1 MLSDGNSVEAG
12 HIGDPHPFVGGRI
25 KVDVV
30 DPDSELLDEA
40 EAPSPNG
47 PPGQRRPHRDDYV
60 DDWPAIDQTRFE
72 LALADHL
79 DHGAAHKTGGPVL
92 RHLGPS
98 VILGEPLLADEHP
111 QRPFVGVVSMDRSG
125 HCTSS
130 EIRRTGTVR
139 RLRVGGS
146 CARQCRF
153 RRCLE
158 QLGAAGGDHRQA
170 PWRRYNSPACWPR
183 RRPPPVVVLSPK
195 GSLFPDGR
203 HSARA
208 LRTVILASS
217 ARSVRP

>member
-1 MLSDGNSVEAG
+1 VLGDRNGVEAG
-12 HIGDPHPFVGGRI
+12 HVGDPYPFAGGRI

-40 EAPSPNG
+40 EAPG
-47 PPGQRRPHRDDYV
+47 PDSAPGQRRPHRDDYI
-60 DDWPAIDQTRFE
+60 DGRPAIDQTRFE

-79 DHGAAHKTGGPVL
+79 DHGAADKTGGPVL

-111 QRPFVGVVSMDRSG
+111 QRPFVGVVSMGGGG

-130 EIRRTGTVR
+130 EIRRTGNGR
-139 RLRVGGS
+139 RLRAGGI
-146 CARQCRF
+146 CALRRRF
-153 RRCLE
+153 RRCRE
-158 QLGAAGGDHRQA
+158 QLGAAGGYHRRA
-170 PWRRYNSPACWPR
+170 PR
-183 RRPPPVVVLSPK
+183 LST
-195 GSLFPDGR
+195 FPC
-203 HSARA
+203 HSALA